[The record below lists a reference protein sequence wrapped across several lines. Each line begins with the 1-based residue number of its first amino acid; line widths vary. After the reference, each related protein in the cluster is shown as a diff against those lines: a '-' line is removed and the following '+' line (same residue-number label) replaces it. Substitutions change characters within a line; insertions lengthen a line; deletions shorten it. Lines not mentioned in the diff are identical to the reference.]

1 MLIRIATLALTLLTL
16 TAPQATLA
24 QGSEQPRVLEA
35 VVVRVI
41 SEGEKELERLNM
53 TVESQVLEVKVLGEE
68 APDELVPVEN
78 DYLPVAEGQ
87 RIFVRENVSP
97 LDGEVAYGIIE
108 VKRTNA
114 LLWLFLLFAAV
125 IVGFGGWQGVRSLV
139 SLAASLFIIL
149 CLLVPA
155 LTAGLPPILTSIGVA
170 FLVMFGAV
178 FFTHGFN
185 RKSLAAFLGSMVAIC
200 ATGLLA
206 WGAVEWTML
215 TGFGSDESIFLNMN
229 TGGTL
234 DFSGLLLGAIII
246 GILGVLDDIAITQ
259 VAVVAELLAL
269 RTTQSYRDIFWRAIR
284 VGREH
289 VAALVNTLVLAYT
302 GAALPLLLWVS
313 TASTNFY
320 LEANREIFA
329 AEIVRTLVGSVGLV
343 LTVPLTTLL
352 AVYLLRSLSHDELEQ
367 IGGHGHHH

>member
-1 MLIRIATLALTLLTL
+1 MIRAVILAFFLLSPAL
-16 TAPQATLA
+16 LSA
-24 QGSEQPRVLEA
+24 QGTEQPRILEA
-35 VVVRVI
+35 VVVRVVAQ
-41 SEGEKELERLNM
+41 GEKELEQLDL
-53 TVESQVLEVKVLGEE
+53 TVESQTLDIKVLGEGVPE
-68 APDELVPVEN
+68 ELVRIEN
-78 DYLPVAEGQ
+78 DYVPVAEGQ
-87 RIFVRENVSP
+87 HIFVRENVNTV
-97 LDGEVAYGIIE
+97 DGEVVYGIIE
-108 VKRTNA
+108 VKRTGA
-114 LLWLFLLFAAV
+114 LWWLFLLFAAV
-125 IVGFGGWQGVRSLV
+125 IIGFGGWQGVRSLI

-149 CLLVPA
+149 YLLVPA

-185 RKSLAAFLGSMVAIC
+185 RRSLAAFLGSMVAII

-206 WGAVEWTML
+206 WLSVEWTML

-289 VAALVNTLVLAYT
+289 VAALVNTLVLAYA
-302 GAALPLLLWVS
+302 GAALPLLLWIS

-329 AEIVRTLVGSVGLV
+329 AEIVRTLVGSIGLV

-352 AVYLLRSLSHDELEQ
+352 AVYLLRSLSHEELER